1 MRSNIKFY
9 FIKSGSTN
17 RFFKRPIMIFCDC
30 TCSRPNTI
38 VYNEIVTK
46 KPPNVLFFTFILMI
60 ICWFSS
66 SKYFFWKVLLSLIQL
81 RAQHFV
87 SKFSTVFMGK
97 RFCFYPCITGGA
109 KVQFFGT
116 CALKFQLLYNTQISI
131 S

>member
-9 FIKSGSTN
+9 FIKSASTN

-46 KPPNVLFFTFILMI
+46 KPLNLL
-60 ICWFSS
+60 
-66 SKYFFWKVLLSLIQL
+66 YLQNLLLSLSYFFVSISFGRSCCNIQL
-81 RAQHFV
+81 KAQNFI

-109 KVQFFGT
+109 KVQF
-116 CALKFQLLYNTQISI
+116 LVLVR
-131 S
+131 